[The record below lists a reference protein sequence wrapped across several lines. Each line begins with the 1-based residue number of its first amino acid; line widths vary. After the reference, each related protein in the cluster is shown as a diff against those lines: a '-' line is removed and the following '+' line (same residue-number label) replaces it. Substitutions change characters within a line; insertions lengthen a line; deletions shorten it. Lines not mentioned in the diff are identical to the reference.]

1 MGHHSFSQARHHKS
15 RLSSLGWLDDW
26 VINIQLASFVFTCG
40 GGKVRQGKVEV
51 RVGRRGVEEVGPA
64 PGVDR
69 SPHGVSSPAPDD
81 TSFHRSSG
89 ASRSNH
95 FQQGA
100 DVLSP

>member
-1 MGHHSFSQARHHKS
+1 M
-15 RLSSLGWLDDW
+15 
-26 VINIQLASFVFTCG
+26 
-40 GGKVRQGKVEV
+40 
-51 RVGRRGVEEVGPA
+51 GRRGVEEVGPA

-89 ASRSNH
+89 H